1 VIKHPSGSLALFVS
15 AALATFALAGCGGS
29 PNPSTVA
36 PAPADTA
43 AGQVEAAQADTAKAE
58 AARLEA
64 ERAVELGAKEKEL
77 ADREAAVKQ
86 KELEQELAKRD
97 AELAAARTAQAGAA
111 APKKTAAPAKTAA
124 APAPAPAKAAP
135 PAPIVVPAG
144 TPLAITLAAN
154 VNTKKAVV
162 GDPVQGHLSS
172 DVVVNGKRAVAAGA
186 TVNGSV
192 TQVVSG
198 SNKIGGTPTLGLA
211 FSQIVL
217 ANGKSI
223 PITGSFVQQG
233 ESETGKD
240 TAKIVG
246 GAAAGAIIGHQVSS
260 KNGAIV
266 GGVLGGAAGTA
277 AAQKTG
283 GEVKLT
289 AGSVITVTTGA
300 AFQVDGG

>member
-1 VIKHPSGSLALFVS
+1 MIKHPSGSSTLFIS

-29 PNPSTVA
+29 PNPAT
-36 PAPADTA
+36 APADTA

-64 ERAVELGAKEKEL
+64 ERAAELSAKEKEL
-77 ADREAAVKQ
+77 ADRESAVKQ

-97 AELAAARTAQAGAA
+97 AELQAAKKAQASAAASAR
-111 APKKTAAPAKTAA
+111 AA
-124 APAPAPAKAAP
+124 APARTAKPATPVKAAP

-144 TPLAITLAAN
+144 TPLAITLSAS

-162 GDPVQGHLSS
+162 GDPVQGQLSS
-172 DVVVNGKRAVAAGA
+172 DVMVNGKRAVAAGA

-192 TQVVSG
+192 TKVVSG
-198 SNKIGGTPTLGLA
+198 SNKIGGVPMVGLA
-211 FSQIVL
+211 FSQLVL

-223 PITGSFVQQG
+223 PITGTFVQEG
-233 ESETGKD
+233 VSETGKD

-260 KNGAIV
+260 KNGVLI
-266 GGVLGGAAGTA
+266 GGILAGAAGTA

>member
-1 VIKHPSGSLALFVS
+1 MIKHQSGSLALFIS

-64 ERAVELGAKEKEL
+64 ERAAEVAAKEKEL
-77 ADREAAVKQ
+77 ADREYAVKQ

-97 AELAAARTAQAGAA
+97 AELEAARKAQASAA
-111 APKKTAAPAKTAA
+111 GPAKAATPAKTATA
-124 APAPAPAKAAP
+124 AAPAKAAP

-172 DVVVNGKRAVAAGA
+172 DVMVNGKRAVAAGA

-192 TQVVSG
+192 TKVVSG
-198 SNKIGGTPTLGLA
+198 SNKIGGVPMVALA
-211 FSQIVL
+211 FNQIVL

-223 PITGSFVQQG
+223 PITGTFVQEG
-233 ESETGKD
+233 ESETAKD

-260 KNGAIV
+260 KSGAIV

-300 AFQVDGG
+300 PFQVNGG

>member
-1 VIKHPSGSLALFVS
+1 MIKHPSNSSVLFIS

-29 PNPSTVA
+29 PNPATV
-36 PAPADTA
+36 APADTA

-64 ERAVELGAKEKEL
+64 ERAAELSAKEKEL
-77 ADREAAVKQ
+77 ADREYAVKQ
-86 KELEQELAKRD
+86 QELEQELAKRD
-97 AELAAARTAQAGAA
+97 AELAAAKTAQASAA
-111 APKKTAAPAKTAA
+111 APRKATPARTAT
-124 APAPAPAKAAP
+124 APAKAAP

-144 TPLAITLAAN
+144 TPLAIALSAN

-162 GDPVQGHLSS
+162 GDAVQGHLSS

-192 TQVVSG
+192 TKVVSG
-198 SNKIGGTPTLGLA
+198 SNKIGGVPMVSLA
-211 FSQIVL
+211 FSQLVL

-223 PITGSFVQQG
+223 PITGTFVQEG
-233 ESETGKD
+233 VSETGKD

-300 AFQVDGG
+300 SFQVDGG